1 MSDISSH
8 FAGRTMVSLAAAAAL
23 FALLLQAPAA
33 TASNLFKNSN
43 VPRLPPIPPEL
54 AKKFFTPL
62 PGTTTEYRRELAALH
77 IKALRQN
84 RDARDPDAPN
94 AANYDP
100 ALANPYP
107 RPSQVLREEGGAWAK
122 TPAAWWAE
130 RRPEIV
136 AAAEEALY
144 GAIPADVPSVTWRV
158 VGTEKGVVD
167 GVAATTTHLVGHVD
181 NSADPAITVDIGLT
195 EVLPDSAQG
204 RVPVIIEFG
213 MGNFK
218 LPKHM
223 GPEVAPLPGI
233 PPAPVYHGPESRY
246 FLLHTGWGYAN
257 LDATSVQADNGAGLG
272 AGIIGLTN
280 RGKPRSLG
288 QWGSLRAW
296 GWGASRALDYLQTDP
311 RVAPDEIGI
320 TGDSRFGKAAVAT
333 MAFDQ
338 RFAIALFGSSGAAG
352 AKLIRRNYGE
362 TLEDVAYSNEYHW
375 MAGNFLKYAADP
387 LTANDLPV
395 DGDAVLALCAPRP
408 IFISVGNPAA
418 GDAWID
424 PVGEFM
430 AAVGAGPVYQLLGKK
445 PLQTDRFP
453 PMLTTLIAGDIGFRQ
468 HQFGHMAA
476 QGPDWPAFI
485 QFARKYL
492 HTENR

>member
-1 MSDISSH
+1 MIKLNSH
-8 FAGRTMVSLAAAAAL
+8 LPRRTT
-23 FALLLQAPAA
+23 ALLVLGASLGALGFAVPATAA
-33 TASNLFKNSN
+33 TNLFKNSD
-43 VPRLPPIPPEL
+43 VPRLPPIPPDL
-54 AKKFFTPL
+54 ARKFLVPL
-62 PGTTTEYRRELAALH
+62 PGTTVEYRRELDALH
-77 IKALRQN
+77 IKAVRQG
-84 RDARDPDAPN
+84 RDPRNPDAPN

-100 ALANPYP
+100 ALANPYH
-107 RPSQVLREEGGAWAK
+107 RPSQVLREAGGAWAA
-122 TPAAWWAE
+122 TPAVWWRE

-144 GAIPADVPSVTWRV
+144 GTIPADVPSVTWRV
-158 VGTEKGVVD
+158 VGTDKGVVD
-167 GVAATTTHLVGHVD
+167 GVAATTTHLIGHVD

-195 EVLPDSAQG
+195 EVVPDNVNG
-204 RVPVIIEFG
+204 RVPLILEFG

-223 GPEVAPLPGI
+223 PPEVAPLPGV

-257 LDATSVQADNGAGLG
+257 VDATSAQADNGAGLN

-280 RGKPRSLG
+280 RGKPRSMG

-296 GWGASRALDYLQTDP
+296 AWAASRALDYLQTDP
-311 RVAPDEIGI
+311 RLAADEIGI
-320 TGDSRFGKAAVAT
+320 TGDSRFGKAAVVT

-352 AKLIRRNYGE
+352 AKLIRRDYGE
-362 TLEDVAYSNEYHW
+362 TLEDVAASNEFHW
-375 MAGNFLKYAADP
+375 MAGNFLKYAAAP

-395 DGDAVLALCAPRP
+395 DGDAILALCAPRP

-424 PVGEFM
+424 PQGEFV
-430 AAVGAGPVYQLLGKK
+430 AAVGAGAVYKLLGKK
-445 PLQTDRFP
+445 PLQTERFP
-453 PMLTTLIAGDIGFRQ
+453 PMGTALIAGEIGFRQ
-468 HQFGHMAA
+468 HQYGHMAA
-476 QGPDWPAFI
+476 QGPDWPTFI
-485 QFARKYL
+485 EFARKYF